1 MELAIGVTTIDPVP
15 TGLLEKVWFTPG
27 PVIVTKSESATFH
40 LRVEFPPLA
49 IHESAVK
56 DKTLGHGGGTKTG
69 PTLTFAVLVTVCVE
83 QLLLVTV
90 SV

>member
-1 MELAIGVTTIDPVP
+1 MAAGVTTIEPVP
-15 TGLLEKVWFTPG
+15 TGLLENVWFTPG

-49 IHESAVK
+49 TQESAVK
-56 DKTLGHGGGTKTG
+56 DKTLGHGGGTNTG
-69 PTLTFAVLVTVCVE
+69 PTLTFAVFVTVCGE